1 VDPVSLVLNALA
13 SGAAQGAADSVSD
26 AVKSAYT
33 KLTQL
38 VSARFA
44 GNRSA
49 EVILA
54 EHATDPETWQAPL
67 AKALTASG
75 ARADL
80 VILEAAQQ
88 LMALLDQVGTAQGK
102 YQVDLQGAQGVQV
115 GDGNRQYNT
124 FNSVMPMLV
133 MRPPAAEIRPGQPGS
148 EAAFGEAFEAVGG
161 RARLGRALNEVYEDG
176 PGWVQHFDG
185 GDTGRPVRHLR
196 ALRPVGRSS

>member
-26 AVKSAYT
+26 VVKSAYT

-75 ARADL
+75 AGGDQ

-115 GDGNRQYNT
+115 GDGNQQYNT
-124 FNSVMPMLV
+124 FNSVMPTLV
-133 MRPPAAEIRPGQPGS
+133 MRPPALRSGRVSRGVRQPSEKPSRRP
-148 EAAFGEAFEAVGG
+148 AD
-161 RARLGRALNEVYEDG
+161 GRALAGRLMRSMRTALAGCSTSTAGTLVG
-176 PGWVQHFDG
+176 PWSS
-185 GDTGRPVRHLR
+185 
-196 ALRPVGRSS
+196 ARSSASRP